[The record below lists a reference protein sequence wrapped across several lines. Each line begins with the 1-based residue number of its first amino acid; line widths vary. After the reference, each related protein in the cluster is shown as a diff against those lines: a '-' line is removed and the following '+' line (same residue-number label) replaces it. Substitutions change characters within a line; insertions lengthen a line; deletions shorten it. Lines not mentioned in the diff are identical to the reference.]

1 MDSKDI
7 KMDISSL
14 KPHQKQSFD
23 LCMGLITR
31 IALRMENK
39 GYDMKE
45 IADVIGCDDEEELY
59 ALVGMAAQTFDIDK
73 LSEDFVR
80 I

>member
-1 MDSKDI
+1 MDSNDI
-7 KMDISSL
+7 KMEISSL

-31 IALRMENK
+31 IAIRMEDR
-39 GYDMKE
+39 GYNTKE
-45 IADVIGCDDEEELY
+45 IADVIGCDDENELF
-59 ALVGMAAQTFDIDK
+59 AIIGMAAQAFDIDK
-73 LSEDFVR
+73 LSEDFIR